1 MGFGYLSLASWFER
15 STSSGGCNCSITR
28 LECPTIINH
37 SAFHVINCTQHKV
50 LYHNIETWIASYVC
64 CQYHKII
71 VMFVIMFTLPKHRY
85 WKCWCMLVDWFLF
98 FIYMFLFVQ
107 GLNSSKIHRLEI
119 SRKVKSVVYIYS
131 TLDYRYVLLLNIVFA
146 SLCNQYVI
154 SDLLFLHRTYYNAA
168 WTFFNSAI
176 VLHSF
181 TYDFMLWRNLW
192 TVKCSPH

>member
-1 MGFGYLSLASWFER
+1 MMRCGYLSLASWFER
-15 STSSGGCNCSITR
+15 SIISGGCNCSITR

-37 SAFHVINCTQHKV
+37 SAFHIINYTQYEV

-71 VMFVIMFTLPKHRY
+71 VMFGVMFTLPKHRY
-85 WKCWCMLVDWFLF
+85 WKCWCMLIDQLLF

-107 GLNSSKIHRLEI
+107 GLSNGKMHRLEI
-119 SRKVKSVVYIYS
+119 SREVKSVVYIYS
-131 TLDYRYVLLLNIVFA
+131 THDNRHVLLLNVV
-146 SLCNQYVI
+146 SLDNQYVI
-154 SDLLFLHRTYYNAA
+154 YDLLFLHRTYYNAA

-176 VLHSF
+176 ALHSF
-181 TYDFMLWRNLW
+181 SYDFMLLRKLW